1 MVWNSWKLT
10 WILQFGFCV
19 MSLGCASVSGS
30 FSFEIHHRFSD
41 QVKTVIGGNG
51 LPEMGTLEYYETL
64 VHRDRGRRLTSNNN
78 QTTVSFAQG
87 NSTQEISFLHYA
99 NVTVGTP
106 AQWFLVAL
114 DTGSDLFW
122 LPCNCKSS
130 CIRSME
136 TDQGERIKLNIYDPT
151 ISTSSSK
158 VPCNSTLCALRNR
171 CVSPLS
177 DCPYRI
183 RYLSP
188 GSRSTGVLVDDVIHM
203 RTEEGEAR
211 EARITFGCSE
221 SQVGL
226 FEETAVNGIMGL
238 SIANIAVPN
247 MLAKAGVAS
256 NSFSMCFGLKG
267 KGTISFG
274 DKGSSDQLE
283 TPLSGTLSP
292 PFYDVTITEFKVGSV
307 TVETEFTAIFDSGTA
322 VTWLIEPY
330 YTAVTTN
337 YHLQAADRRLP
348 ARVKSPF
355 EFCYIITSAT
365 DEEKLPSISFE
376 MQGGATYNVFS
387 PILVFDTSDVRIHI
401 SSTYDNSYINI
412 YESPLNLQGGQV
424 YCLAVL
430 KEVTAGF
437 NIIGQNF
444 MTNYRIVHDRERMIL
459 GWKESDCNDKN
470 GFTGPTASANPPLL
484 PPTPSPRVRSP
495 STRLNPIAASSLLIL
510 CFFSFVCL

>member
-355 EFCYIITSAT
+355 DT

-387 PILVFDTSDVRIHI
+387 PILVFDTSD
-401 SSTYDNSYINI
+401 
-412 YESPLNLQGGQV
+412 GGQV

-444 MTNYRIVHDRERMIL
+444 MTNYRIVHDR
-459 GWKESDCNDKN
+459 NDKN

>member
-1 MVWNSWKLT
+1 MEEERDRRMVWTSEKLR
-10 WILQFGFCV
+10 WVLQFGFCV

-30 FSFEIHHRFSD
+30 FSFEIHHRFSE
-41 QVKTVIGGNG
+41 QVKTVLGGHG
-51 LPEMGTLEYYETL
+51 LPEMGTLEYYNTL

-122 LPCNCKSS
+122 LPCNCNST
-130 CIRSME
+130 CVRSME

-158 VPCNSTLCALRNR
+158 VPCNSTLCAKRNR

-188 GSRSTGVLVDDVIHM
+188 GSRSTGVLVEDVIHM
-203 RTEEGEAR
+203 ITEEGEAR
-211 EARITFGCSE
+211 HARITFGCSE
-221 SQVGL
+221 SQLGSFQRV
-226 FEETAVNGIMGL
+226 AVNGIMGL
-238 SIANIAVPN
+238 SIDNIAVPN

-292 PFYDVTITEFKVGSV
+292 PFYDVSINKFKVGSV
-307 TVETEFTAIFDSGTA
+307 TVETEFSAIFDSGTA

-330 YTAVTTN
+330 YTSITTN
-337 YHLQAADRRLP
+337 FHLHITDRRLP
-348 ARVKSPF
+348 ASVKSPF

-365 DEEKLPSISFE
+365 DEEKIPSVSFE
-376 MQGGATYNVFS
+376 MQGGATYNVIS
-387 PILVFDTSDVRIHI
+387 PLLVFDL
-401 SSTYDNSYINI
+401 SS
-412 YESPLNLQGGQV
+412 GGEV

-459 GWKESDCNDKN
+459 GWKESDCSDKN
-470 GFTGPTASANPPLL
+470 GFTGPTGSAKPPML
-484 PPTPSPRVRSP
+484 PPTPSPRPRNP
-495 STRLNPIAASSLLIL
+495 SSRLNPLAASSLFII
-510 CFFSFVCL
+510 CFLFFVFL

>member
-1 MVWNSWKLT
+1 MVWSIGKLR
-10 WILQFGFCV
+10 WMFQFGLCV

-30 FSFEIHHRFSD
+30 FTFQIHHRFSD
-41 QVKTVIGGNG
+41 QVKTVLGGHG

-87 NSTQEISFLHYA
+87 NSTKEISFLHYA

-122 LPCNCKSS
+122 LPCNCNSS

-151 ISTSSSK
+151 KSTSSSK

-188 GSRSTGVLVDDVIHM
+188 GSRSSGVLVDDVIHM
-203 RTEEGEAR
+203 RTEEGESR
-211 EARITFGCSE
+211 DARITFGCSE

-226 FEETAVNGIMGL
+226 FQETAVNGIMGL
-238 SIANIAVPN
+238 AIANIAVPT

-256 NSFSMCFGLKG
+256 NSFSMCFGPKG

-292 PFYDVTITEFKVGSV
+292 PFYDVTITEFKVGTV
-307 TVETEFTAIFDSGTA
+307 TVETEFNAIFDSGTA

-337 YHLQAADRRLP
+337 YHLQVADRRLP

-387 PILVFDTSDVRIHI
+387 PILVFDTSD
-401 SSTYDNSYINI
+401 
-412 YESPLNLQGGQV
+412 GGEV

-437 NIIGQNF
+437 NIIGQSS
-444 MTNYRIVHDRERMIL
+444 MIVTIRMVSEDL
-459 GWKESDCNDKN
+459 
-470 GFTGPTASANPPLL
+470 PLQQ
-484 PPTPSPRVRSP
+484 
-495 STRLNPIAASSLLIL
+495 TRLRRRQRCLQEPEALL
-510 CFFSFVCL
+510 CV

>member
-1 MVWNSWKLT
+1 MIWSIGKLK
-10 WILQFGFCV
+10 WMIQFGLCF
-19 MSLGCASVSGS
+19 MSFGFVSVSGS
-30 FSFEIHHRFSD
+30 FSFEIHHRFSE
-41 QVKTVIGGNG
+41 QVKTVLGGHG
-51 LPEMGTLEYYETL
+51 LPEMGTLDYYEAL

-78 QTTVSFAQG
+78 QTTVYFAQG
-87 NSTQEISFLHYA
+87 NSTKEISFLHYA

-122 LPCNCKSS
+122 LPCNCNST
-130 CIRSME
+130 CVRSME

-188 GSRSTGVLVDDVIHM
+188 GSRSTGVLVEDMIHM
-203 RTEEGEAR
+203 STEEGEAR
-211 EARITFGCSE
+211 DARITFGCSE
-221 SQVGL
+221 SQLGL
-226 FEETAVNGIMGL
+226 FQETAVNGIMGL
-238 SIANIAVPN
+238 SIANLAVPN

-256 NSFSMCFGLKG
+256 DSFSMCFGHNG

-283 TPLSGTLSP
+283 TPLSDTLSSQ
-292 PFYDVTITEFKVGSV
+292 FYDVRITKFKVGRV
-307 TVETEFTAIFDSGTA
+307 TVETEFDAIFDSGTA
-322 VTWLIEPY
+322 VTWLVEPH
-330 YTAVTTN
+330 YTSLTTN
-337 YHLQAADRRLP
+337 FHLSVPDRRLP
-348 ARVKSPF
+348 ATARNPF

-365 DEEKLPSISFE
+365 DEDKIPSLSFQ
-376 MQGGATYNVFS
+376 MKGGATYNVFS
-387 PILVFDTSDVRIHI
+387 PILAFVTSNGV
-401 SSTYDNSYINI
+401 
-412 YESPLNLQGGQV
+412 EF

-430 KEVTAGF
+430 KEVTADY

-459 GWKESDCNDKN
+459 GWKESDCNDEN
-470 GFTGPTASANPPLL
+470 RFTGPNASAKPPSL
-484 PPTPSPRVRSP
+484 PPTPSSRPKSP
-495 STRLNPIAASSLLIL
+495 STRLNPLTASSVFIILL
-510 CFFSFVCL
+510 CFFSFLYI